1 MEKEKN
7 NKKQL
12 NIYVYSVLMFILFI
26 VTFLIIHVFL
36 SSYIYINISENIF
49 SIDIIFEAILAVLAF
64 IVMLFWKNS
73 YVFTQENEKFTS
85 SLKYGFFYLI
95 VGSFFGIINLL
106 QVFGNISGILNI
118 ALYCFLIGIYEEFL
132 LRGWLLNEFLERY
145 GDTKKGVWISIITS
159 GIIFGLVHFINI
171 TSNGLAS
178 TFTQVLSASATGIVF
193 GFIYYKTKNIWT
205 VVFLHGYWDFC
216 LLLSELIPLTELSTN
231 SGTITLLS
239 IITSIIIALSELII
253 LIPFI
258 KNIDEKLE
266 SKKIFKYS
274 LIACF
279 AFIFSML
286 LSAYNN
292 TNDYETQKIHNIN
305 LKEYT
310 LKKDNYKTYEI
321 NYQKEIN
328 YSTTSDDIDS
338 YRKEKYSYSL
348 YVTDSNLVLKNN
360 ITNDSVNIPYNDLYD
375 YGLYEI
381 NDNYIL
387 AIIDTNENGNDI
399 IKYRKIKKDEL
410 SNTSNFLEEIANSM
424 NTLLIGEYGN
434 LCTIYDKNN
443 NKEYVSVATTN
454 YGYFVLLED
463 DKIALLNR
471 DKEE

>member
-1 MEKEKN
+1 MKN
-7 NKKQL
+7 LSQKKYL
-12 NIYVYSVLMFILFI
+12 NI
-26 VTFLIIHVFL
+26 H
-36 SSYIYINISENIF
+36 
-49 SIDIIFEAILAVLAF
+49 
-64 IVMLFWKNS
+64 
-73 YVFTQENEKFTS
+73 
-85 SLKYGFFYLI
+85 
-95 VGSFFGIINLL
+95 L
-106 QVFGNISGILNI
+106 QHASH
-118 ALYCFLIGIYEEFL
+118 LY
-132 LRGWLLNEFLERY
+132 
-145 GDTKKGVWISIITS
+145 
-159 GIIFGLVHFINI
+159 
-171 TSNGLAS
+171 
-178 TFTQVLSASATGIVF
+178 
-193 GFIYYKTKNIWT
+193 
-205 VVFLHGYWDFC
+205 
-216 LLLSELIPLTELSTN
+216 
-231 SGTITLLS
+231 
-239 IITSIIIALSELII
+239 
-253 LIPFI
+253 
-258 KNIDEKLE
+258 
-266 SKKIFKYS
+266 
-274 LIACF
+274 
-279 AFIFSML
+279 
-286 LSAYNN
+286 

-328 YSTTSDDIDS
+328 YSTASDDIDLN
-338 YRKEKYSYSL
+338 RKEKYSYSL

-387 AIIDTNENGNDI
+387 AIINTNKNGNDI

-410 SNTSNFLEEIANSM
+410 SNTSDFLEEIANSM